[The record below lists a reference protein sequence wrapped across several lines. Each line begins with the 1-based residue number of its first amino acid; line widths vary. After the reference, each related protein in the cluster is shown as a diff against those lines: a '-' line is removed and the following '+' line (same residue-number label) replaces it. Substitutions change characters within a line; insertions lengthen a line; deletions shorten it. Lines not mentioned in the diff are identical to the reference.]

1 MCGLGVKSCALVTST
16 CRTRGV
22 AGVGGACSAR
32 RCACGAAG
40 GNVQAAVCAH
50 SGAPCRLSRA
60 AAMHASPPHPVH
72 AIPPRASEAPCPRA
86 RRAREAHGCW
96 CQAQRSRQTHHRAH
110 VLLRSSL
117 VGGLASGRGLVGR
130 GPPTPPWPGARLR
143 VSVVS
148 KPVPRT
154 RDSRRTRGRVFEALA
169 KLRRQVAGFLFFFFF
184 KYKNQGE
191 CFCPDARRGPCARA
205 WGVPP
210 GQPLFRWARGFE
222 RVVGGRA
229 GVVSQAA
236 CGSGGGARGA
246 APLAEG
252 QARHAA
258 SSVWRRADGA
268 QRDGDAAQHRGR
280 LGGGDDGQGHGR
292 CQPGGRGALGL
303 PRRPRLWHRHAR
315 RAEAAHS
322 QGAGAAVE
330 APNRGCARAL
340 DASGGGRLS
349 ERGGA
354 VAAGAARRGARRAAR
369 GARGAVSDLE
379 AAR

>member
-1 MCGLGVKSCALVTST
+1 MPRLLIQCMPSLRGRRRHRALGH
-16 CRTRGV
+16 GV
-22 AGVGGACSAR
+22 R
-32 RCACGAAG
+32 ERHTAAG
-40 GNVQAAVCAH
+40 AKRNARDRRTIGPTCCCAPLWWAASRPAVGSSAV
-50 SGAPCRLSRA
+50 ARLHHLGLARGCESLLSQ
-60 AAMHASPPHPVH
+60 SPY
-72 AIPPRASEAPCPRA
+72 
-86 RRAREAHGCW
+86 
-96 CQAQRSRQTHHRAH
+96 H
-110 VLLRSSL
+110 VLGTL
-117 VGGLASGRGLVGR
+117 GGLVDAFSKLLPSSEELLV
-130 GPPTPPWPGARLR
+130 
-143 VSVVS
+143 
-148 KPVPRT
+148 
-154 RDSRRTRGRVFEALA
+154 
-169 KLRRQVAGFLFFFFF
+169 FLFFFFF

-210 GQPLFRWARGFE
+210 GQPLFRWARGLE

-236 CGSGGGARGA
+236 CGSGGCARGA